1 MNQPVDFCTQG
12 LSGRD
17 FKRLA
22 EFVQGY
28 AGIKMPPA
36 KKSMLEGRLRRRVRS
51 LGLASFDEYC
61 RYLFDDGGWDKEA
74 THLIDAVTTNK
85 TDFFREPEHFR
96 FLSEVALPEMAA
108 RGFGMQKPLV
118 AWSAASS
125 IGAEAYSLAMLLAD
139 FAARQRG
146 FRFSVLATD
155 ICTEVLETAQEAV
168 YPAEMIEPVPMDM
181 RRRYLLRAKDPE
193 RHTVRIVPELRRH
206 VAFARLN
213 LIEGPYEIDLEA
225 GLIFC
230 RNILIYF
237 EKSVQEAV
245 LTHLCG
251 HLLPGGYL
259 FIGHSESLAG
269 FDLPLRQVAT
279 TVFQRT

>member
-1 MNQPVDFCTQG
+1 MMQGDISSEG

-28 AGIKMPPA
+28 AGIKMPIS
-36 KKSMLEGRLRRRVRS
+36 KKTMLEGRLRKRVRA
-51 LGLASFDEYC
+51 LGLGSFDQYC
-61 RYLFDDGGWDKEA
+61 RHLFDDGGWDTEVS
-74 THLIDAVTTNK
+74 HLIDAVTTNK

-96 FLSEVALPEMAA
+96 FLTDIALPEMAA
-108 RGFGMQKPLV
+108 QGIGTQKPLV

-125 IGAEAYSLAMLLAD
+125 IGAEAYTIAMLVAD
-139 FAARQRG
+139 FAATQRG

-155 ICTEVLETAQEAV
+155 ICTEVLETAHNAIYSED
-168 YPAEMIEPVPMDM
+168 MIAPVPMDM
-181 RRRYLLRAKDPE
+181 RRRYLRRAKDQDN
-193 RHTVRIVPELRRH
+193 HTVRIVPELRSH
-206 VAFARLN
+206 VTFARLN
-213 LIEGPYEIDLEA
+213 LIEGPYELDLA
-225 GLIFC
+225 AHLLFC

-237 EKSVQEAV
+237 DKPTQEAV
-245 LTHLCG
+245 LGYLCR

-269 FDLPLRQVAT
+269 FELPLRQVAT
-279 TVFQRT
+279 AIFQRV

>member
-1 MNQPVDFCTQG
+1 MMQGDVSTVG

-28 AGIKMPPA
+28 AGIKMPA
-36 KKSMLEGRLRRRVRS
+36 TKKSMLEGRLRKRVRA
-51 LGLASFDEYC
+51 LGLGSFDQYC
-61 RYLFDDGGWDKEA
+61 RHLFDEGGWDTEV

-96 FLSEVALPEMAA
+96 FLADIALPEMAA
-108 RGFGMQKPLV
+108 LGIGMQKPLM
-118 AWSAASS
+118 AWSAAAS
-125 IGAEAYSLAMLLAD
+125 IGAEAYSIAMLLAD
-139 FAARQRG
+139 FAAAQRG

-155 ICTEVLETAQEAV
+155 ICTEVLETAHRAIYSE
-168 YPAEMIEPVPMDM
+168 EMIAPVPMDM
-181 RRRYLLRAKDPE
+181 RKRYLRRAKDSAS
-193 RHTVRIVPELRRH
+193 HTVRIAPDLRSR
-206 VAFARLN
+206 VTFARLN
-213 LIEGPYEIDLEA
+213 LIEGPYELDLA
-225 GLIFC
+225 AHLLFC

-237 EKSVQEAV
+237 DKPTQEAV
-245 LTHLCG
+245 VGNLCW

-259 FIGHSESLAG
+259 FIGHSESIAG

-279 TVFQRT
+279 AVFQRV